1 MLVRNG
7 CLNKQY
13 AGVRPLEVIQSK
25 VPSLNSMV
33 NGYP

>member
-1 MLVRNG
+1 MLMRNG
-7 CLNKQY
+7 CLIQQY
-13 AGVRPLEVIQSK
+13 AGVRTLEVIQSK